1 MFNISTCIT
10 WYVTAEGREQICCYG
25 DEERGL
31 LDEERW
37 STYNIMSKWIWEET
51 KNTRIP
57 RSCQA

>member
-37 STYNIMSKWIWEET
+37 STYNIMSK
-51 KNTRIP
+51 
-57 RSCQA
+57 